1 MLINLFSAVLQLP
14 LLTARGVGGPGQAR
28 RGQRSSPSRGASLPL
43 AREAVSP
50 AFTGSECRL
59 LQARIQVSVKANGLP
74 PTGGKTEPGVTRS
87 GCLSHVEGTVRLF
100 TELGNGKA
108 WAAACLSPR
117 PPSVC
122 S

>member
-1 MLINLFSAVLQLP
+1 MEQP
-14 LLTARGVGGPGQAR
+14 QQGGFP
-28 RGQRSSPSRGASLPL
+28 PSGKGGCVSCLHRERVPFAAS
-43 AREAVSP
+43 ED
-50 AFTGSECRL
+50 
-59 LQARIQVSVKANGLP
+59 
-74 PTGGKTEPGVTRS
+74 PGVCQGQWAASHWRKDRAWGYRS